1 MQLLVG
7 IQISGNPDPDPSRL
21 SGASLQ
27 VGPGKILIQ
36 VGEIIYHHYYCQSQL
51 LVVMNNKIKV
61 KTLYSPS
68 QTLGTPGDPGITPL
82 EAADDMENDEI
93 VKLLDAAQ
101 SAQLMKVLS
110 SQVG

>member
-1 MQLLVG
+1 M
-7 IQISGNPDPDPSRL
+7 
-21 SGASLQ
+21 
-27 VGPGKILIQ
+27 
-36 VGEIIYHHYYCQSQL
+36 
-51 LVVMNNKIKV
+51 
-61 KTLYSPS
+61 LYSPS